1 VNTIRAAVNNGAA
14 IPVDAKEKYYWDT
27 TMLYID
33 KRNSY
38 CRKKVKLG
46 KGENQLVH
54 QAKHFEQS
62 TAMHRIPTMAGIT
75 DTVLE

>member
-1 VNTIRAAVNNGAA
+1 
-14 IPVDAKEKYYWDT
+14 
-27 TMLYID
+27 MLYID

-46 KGENQLVH
+46 KGENQSVH

-62 TAMHRIPTMAGIT
+62 TAMHHIPTMAGIT